1 MNIVETIVPKNLG
14 IDPTQVPSM
23 LGIITPISKTQVVF
37 TPISNNVFLENSRGV
52 FGNSTRTYNEAGI
65 TYNEAG
71 EIYAG
76 GDVLAGAIPNMLS
89 IGILDTTT
97 QVVLQAGQP
106 IGLLL
111 TLTYPT
117 AGTVS

>member
-1 MNIVETIVPKNLG
+1 MYNIETIIPKNLG

-23 LGIITPISKTQVVF
+23 VGIITPVSKTQVVF

-52 FGNSTRTYNEAGI
+52 FGNSTRTYNEAEI

-76 GDVLAGAIPNMLS
+76 GDILAGAIPNMLS
-89 IGILDTTT
+89 IGIIE
-97 QVVLQAGQP
+97 VAVPVPGAASGQP
-106 IGLLL
+106 YGLLL
-111 TLTYPT
+111 VLTQP
-117 AGTVS
+117 